1 MLDLAYVECQRLETS
16 KASEALPLLDALAQA
31 SNTTLAAAA
40 DRVRIEFADRQD
52 ALVQS
57 EVRRLQALAQVSA
70 TRDHRDLDS
79 LFVRYGCH
87 D

>member
-1 MLDLAYVECQRLETS
+1 M
-16 KASEALPLLDALAQA
+16 AQA
-31 SNTTLAAAA
+31 SNTTLAVAA

-57 EVRRLQALAQVSA
+57 EVRRLQAIAEVSA
-70 TRDHRDLDS
+70 TRDHHDLDS